1 MPSNATQKGNISR
14 NKTKKWYEKLGY
26 QVANAEQAKFC
37 FFGGKMRVFKKDMFG
52 ADLLAMSDKEII
64 FIQCKSREPRI
75 AECKR
80 AFAKYDFP
88 PFAKKVVV
96 SWAFRAREPRIIE
109 I

>member
-1 MPSNATQKGNISR
+1 MPNATQKGNISR
-14 NKTKKWYEKLGY
+14 NKTKKWYEARGY
-26 QVANAEQAKFC
+26 QVAVIEQSRYWT
-37 FFGGKMRVFKKDMFG
+37 FGGRMWAKTQDAF
-52 ADLLAMSDKEII
+52 ASDLLAMSDKEII

-88 PFAKKVVV
+88 PFVKKVVV